1 MCCFFLGGILE
12 IGEFL
17 LWTEIH
23 LSGSQNSFS
32 HYARPFFQHIYIYNV
47 LYINNVYIY
56 ILYPRLLARFLN
68 YHEAYHLT
76 IHEFNFPQIRLK
88 ASRLTAVWTHDEQP
102 VNMWQKQYDYSSW
115 AHKAAVVERWQEYF
129 ESGKKRGQLS
139 S

>member
-1 MCCFFLGGILE
+1 MYYI
-12 IGEFL
+12 
-17 LWTEIH
+17 
-23 LSGSQNSFS
+23 
-32 HYARPFFQHIYIYNV
+32 RIYIIFIMY
-47 LYINNVYIY
+47 YIY
-56 ILYPRLLARFLN
+56 YIIYPRMLAGFLN

-115 AHKAAVVERWQEYF
+115 AHKAAVVVRWKEYF